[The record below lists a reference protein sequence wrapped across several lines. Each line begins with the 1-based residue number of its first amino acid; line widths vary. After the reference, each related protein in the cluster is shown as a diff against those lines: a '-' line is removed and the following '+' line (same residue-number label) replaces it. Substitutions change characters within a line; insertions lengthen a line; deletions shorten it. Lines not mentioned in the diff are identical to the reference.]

1 MLFNA
6 KILYS
11 YDGEESQDNLLITG
25 ENFQEAS
32 KQIEEYYGEDL
43 VKMDLELIGPDN
55 FFSIEGNPELVERIK
70 KDVVW

>member
-11 YDGEESQDNLLITG
+11 YDGEESKDDLIVAG
-25 ENFQEAS
+25 ENFQQVS
-32 KQIEEYYGEDL
+32 KQMEDYYGEDL
-43 VKMDLELIGPDN
+43 LKMDIELIGPDN

-70 KDVVW
+70 KDVIW